1 MEKEMRVSFKFY
13 IITIYIAV
21 GAFVAGNNHTSQYH
35 YAEYII
41 IHQCCKTVSLGGIL
55 AKVS

>member
-1 MEKEMRVSFKFY
+1 MRGIWRWKKEMRVSF
-13 IITIYIAV
+13 IYIAV